1 MATATV
7 PKNKDRIMKKIIAVL
22 TTVSGKAAD
31 DEVGASTINR
41 ARRRC
46 WVSVGAPSSTAPT
59 SMTAGDLIL
68 DITNDEVYR
77 YISATTYVNI
87 TADS

>member
-1 MATATV
+1 MATASV
-7 PKNKDRIMKKIIAVL
+7 PKDQDRVWRKIISIL

-31 DEVGASTINR
+31 DPVGASTPNR

-46 WVSVGAPSSTAPT
+46 WIYAGAPTTTAT
-59 SMTAGDLIL
+59 GQVAGDFTL

-77 YISATTYVNI
+77 MISLNVFVNM
-87 TADS
+87 TADT

>member
-7 PKNKDRIMKKIIAVL
+7 PKNQARIMKKIIGVL

-31 DEVGASTINR
+31 MDVGAATIER
-41 ARRRC
+41 ARRNV
-46 WVSVGAPSSTAPT
+46 WVCAGAPSGAAPT
-59 SMTAGDLIL
+59 GMSAGDLIL
-68 DITNDEVYR
+68 DTTNDEVYR
-77 YISATTYVNI
+77 YISSTTYVNC